1 MAFIDG
7 SVVNVALPTIQR
19 GLSAPDSML
28 PWIINVYLL
37 PLGALILLG
46 GGAGDRYGRRRLFLA
61 GLALFTVATIVCA
74 AAPTFFVFLA
84 GRALQ
89 GVGAALLLNSLA
101 ILGAAFEGE
110 ARGQAIGTWAPRA
123 RLRVRWV
130 RWSVDG

>member
-1 MAFIDG
+1 MTLSTVSPAPCDGGVATATKPVATRHPSAALAATVLGSGMAFIDG

-61 GLALFTVATIVCA
+61 GLALFTAATI
-74 AAPTFFVFLA
+74 
-84 GRALQ
+84 
-89 GVGAALLLNSLA
+89 
-101 ILGAAFEGE
+101 
-110 ARGQAIGTWAPRA
+110 GTVTTR
-123 RLRVRWV
+123 
-130 RWSVDG
+130 